1 MADFLST
8 WAGWIST
15 VVAGLSALGTAF
27 KFGRPLAARHVR
39 AYRTAFNISE
49 KWGPNAGEKLR
60 QIVQDMSRERAQ
72 ISLRVDVIARKLNVG
87 VYVCDATGRITYA
100 SEQLVEMFGLD
111 STQMLGLGW
120 LQAVDDKSR
129 ALADVKFAYDNGVPY
144 ESAYVITNV
153 RTGEKHCCSARAYPV
168 NADGLVTEH
177 VGFVEFVYGE
187 SGRCP
192 YARGGVSSC
201 PMTRGQ
207 CPLAP
212 KSPAPSL

>member
-27 KFGRPLAARHVR
+27 KFGRPLAARYVR

-72 ISLRVDVIARKLNVG
+72 LTLRVDLISRRLNMG
-87 VYVCDATGRITYA
+87 CFVCDSTGRLTYV
-100 SEQLVEMFGLD
+100 SEPMVEMFGMD
-111 STQMLGLGW
+111 STQMLGHGW
-120 LQAVDDKSR
+120 LSALDDRAR
-129 ALADVKFAYDNGVPY
+129 ALADVRFAFDNNVPY
-144 ESAYVITNV
+144 ESSYVITNQ
-153 RTGEKHCCSARAYPV
+153 RTSEKHCCAARSYPV
-168 NADGLVTEH
+168 TVGGVVAEH

-192 YARGGVSSC
+192 FARGGVSSC
-201 PMTRGQ
+201 PMTRGA

-212 KSPAPSL
+212 RSPDAAP